1 MAKKSGKGDGKWIQ
15 KAVKHP
21 GALTETAK
29 RHHMSL
35 SEFIAHPP
43 KDISDTTKRR
53 IALAKTLRKMN

>member
-1 MAKKSGKGDGKWIQ
+1 MAKKSKDNGKWIQ
-15 KAVKHP
+15 GAIKHP

-35 SEFIAHPP
+35 AAFIAHPP